1 MTTGVASAPAGSAS
15 PSASAS
21 LRPLTVLVGHD
32 RHDVVIDENLTLGD
46 VLTLTGLSDP
56 HGVASVASVASGGV
70 IYPLDQT
77 VAQARLAA
85 GSVIPPV
92 GAAAMARLDY
102 STIGRRRRVD
112 AMPAWG
118 SVVREGSGARAAA
131 PTAVIPTSDVA
142 SVLASA
148 NDPGAGSS
156 RADMAARMP
165 SSSPAPV
172 RAPGENTPPR
182 PLGTAVTSSLTT
194 VTGEP
199 ARGGKVP
206 SSAPGGTPRSPI
218 EVARDLAAPIVAA
231 VFAVVAALSASVA
244 AAIDRGVDPG
254 FGPLRPV
261 GDGGFL
267 VPSETLGFAAAGL
280 LLVAAIMAAQA
291 RATPAVRHVGP
302 VLGAGAGAVGA
313 AVVADSP
320 LVVVL
325 AAAGGCLLVALAAR
339 PEGPGDAPL
348 GRVWTAYALLVGVLT
363 LVVLLLGG
371 GGVAVAC
378 LVLAVVALTPN
389 VLPAAVVDV
398 DDSVL
403 LDIARL
409 SVTSWSPR
417 ERRASA
423 RGPWRIDNTAVGG
436 LVARA
441 THLQS
446 AALVGLAAMSLAGS
460 AALGIEQWSTPSVAP
475 TALLLCATF
484 APALTARSFRRGTD
498 RALLRAAAVP
508 PLLGAVLPWLV
519 RVDVGAALTVAGLG
533 ALLGIGLGYAVRSSA
548 SGRPSLAAG
557 RVADMVQSLAVLSAL
572 PLALWTA
579 GVLDWARGLLT

>member
-1 MTTGVASAPAGSAS
+1 MT
-15 PSASAS
+15 
-21 LRPLTVLVGHD
+21 
-32 RHDVVIDENLTLGD
+32 
-46 VLTLTGLSDP
+46 
-56 HGVASVASVASGGV
+56 
-70 IYPLDQT
+70 
-77 VAQARLAA
+77 
-85 GSVIPPV
+85 
-92 GAAAMARLDY
+92 
-102 STIGRRRRVD
+102 
-112 AMPAWG
+112 
-118 SVVREGSGARAAA
+118 
-131 PTAVIPTSDVA
+131 
-142 SVLASA
+142 
-148 NDPGAGSS
+148 
-156 RADMAARMP
+156 
-165 SSSPAPV
+165 
-172 RAPGENTPPR
+172 
-182 PLGTAVTSSLTT
+182 
-194 VTGEP
+194 
-199 ARGGKVP
+199 
-206 SSAPGGTPRSPI
+206 
-218 EVARDLAAPIVAA
+218 
-231 VFAVVAALSASVA
+231 
-244 AAIDRGVDPG
+244 
-254 FGPLRPV
+254 
-261 GDGGFL
+261 
-267 VPSETLGFAAAGL
+267 
-280 LLVAAIMAAQA
+280 
-291 RATPAVRHVGP
+291 
-302 VLGAGAGAVGA
+302 
-313 AVVADSP
+313 
-320 LVVVL
+320 
-325 AAAGGCLLVALAAR
+325 LAAR